1 MADTPNEPSNGAP
14 TEDIDTGE
22 PIAALAELREDPSR
36 GFLAGIRRRL
46 QRRALVEDVSEFSWL
61 GFTFITMSLVGLV
74 FQLLQLGRRDEGDK

>member
-1 MADTPNEPSNGAP
+1 MADTPNEPTNGAP

-46 QRRALVEDVSEFSWL
+46 QRRALVEDVGEFSWL
-61 GFTFITMSLVGLV
+61 GLSPASMPQDFPA
-74 FQLLQLGRRDEGDK
+74 RRRAGDQG